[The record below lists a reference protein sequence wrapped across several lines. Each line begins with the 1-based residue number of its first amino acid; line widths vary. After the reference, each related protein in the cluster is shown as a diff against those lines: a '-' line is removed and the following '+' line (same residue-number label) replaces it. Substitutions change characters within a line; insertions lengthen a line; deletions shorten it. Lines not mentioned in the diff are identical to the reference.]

1 MTELPIKINTLYS
14 SKMMYGLGI
23 KILKFTRRKDNE
35 FLLTVDW
42 YRKEDKTH
50 KWMSMDV
57 EQEMVVN
64 TDTFEKEWKELPF

>member
-1 MTELPIKINTLYS
+1 
-14 SKMMYGLGI
+14 MMYGLGI